1 MVENYSNTVETFPNS
16 ILPPSGDPHH
26 HHDRCTRFAYPLDP
40 SISASPAPS
49 TAAAAMLEATC
60 PTTKK
65 LPPPSRIQPPPAPA
79 PNPLPYHHHHYGTFP
94 PPPVEGAA
102 YHASQI
108 GFGSQGVVA
117 FPGTVQQQIF
127 VEGVPVQEPPLPFC
141 GIGIGWF
148 LFLLGFF
155 LAAIPWY
162 AGAFLLFFVALD
174 HREKPGLIA
183 CTVVYCVLCLFILQ
197 SKLLRPFNSL
207 PSN

>member
-183 CTVVYCVLCLFILQ
+183 CTVVEDVTMV
-197 SKLLRPFNSL
+197 SS
-207 PSN
+207 

>member
-183 CTVVYCVLCLFILQ
+183 CTVVGIFALVPLILNGI
-197 SKLLRPFNSL
+197 RMHPFW
-207 PSN
+207 